1 MIFRE
6 NFLGILIVYAKI
18 VKISFSAQGQDIG
31 KRTLHFEPQTE
42 FRTVTDNIR
51 SKISDHVTVT

>member
-1 MIFRE
+1 MIFRD

-18 VKISFSAQGQDIG
+18 VKINFSAQGQDIG

-42 FRTVTDNIR
+42 SRTVTDNIR
-51 SKISDHVTVT
+51 

>member
-6 NFLGILIVYAKI
+6 NFLGIFIVDVKI
-18 VKISFSAQGQDIG
+18 VKISFSAQGQDIR
-31 KRTLHFEPQTE
+31 KQTLHFEPRTE

-51 SKISDHVTVT
+51 RNIVDHMTVT